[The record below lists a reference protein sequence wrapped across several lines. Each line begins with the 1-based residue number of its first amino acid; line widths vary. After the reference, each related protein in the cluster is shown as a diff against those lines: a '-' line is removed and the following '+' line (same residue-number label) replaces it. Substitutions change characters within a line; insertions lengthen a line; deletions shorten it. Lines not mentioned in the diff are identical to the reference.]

1 MKIIL
6 GLFFSFTLF
15 MPFNLLALEKG
26 KWIFIKDNDWCYIGA
41 LNIETDLPKD
51 KNRGENYIIVY
62 MMFHA
67 LRKPH
72 SFPALGTVTSSWC
85 HGG

>member
-1 MKIIL
+1 MKKTLLIFISLIIFIL
-6 GLFFSFTLF
+6 SSGLS
-15 MPFNLLALEKG
+15 ALEKG

-62 MMFHA
+62 KIIGSDENS
-67 LRKPH
+67 R
-72 SFPALGTVTSSWC
+72 SYR
-85 HGG
+85 